1 MKILLLIST
10 INILLILSCT
20 DKQVENPC
28 KDKVQPAAEFTFK
41 EIVGDTA
48 FVADTVFRDNAVQFE
63 VLAQY
68 QTVKW
73 KIGNDPR
80 DFSQPK
86 FQLYFFNE
94 LATIPITFTGTN
106 QPNNICFPNDNGV
119 YSGVKQLTTVEQFD
133 KPILTLSPLTG
144 KYRGYFA
151 NNPSDTFTVRIEYFD
166 SSKYDPSITGLKNF
180 YWISNIPKGYKDS
193 TSSAALEYPELKNG
207 LPIEMGY
214 KSFVFG
220 WSNLNCI
227 SGKGWLSH
235 DTLYVNYGGPSQC
248 KKKFIGKRI

>member
-1 MKILLLIST
+1 MT
-10 INILLILSCT
+10 INFLLILSCT
-20 DKQVENPC
+20 DKHVENPC
-28 KDKVQPAAEFTFK
+28 RDKVQPIAEFAIK

-63 VLAQY
+63 ALTQY

-86 FQLYFFNE
+86 FQLYFFND
-94 LATIPITFTGTN
+94 LTTIPITFTGTN
-106 QPNNICFPNDNGV
+106 QPNKMCFPNDNGV

-133 KPILTLSPLTG
+133 KSTLTLSPLVG
-144 KYRGYFA
+144 RYRGYFT
-151 NNPSDTFTVRIEYFD
+151 NNPSDTFTARIEYFD

-193 TSSAALEYPELKNG
+193 TSSAALEYPELSYG

-214 KSFVFG
+214 KCFEFG
-220 WSNLNCI
+220 WSATNCN
-227 SGKGWLSH
+227 SGNGWLSH
-235 DTLYVNYGGPSQC
+235 DTLYVNYGSSIQC

>member
-1 MKILLLIST
+1 MT
-10 INILLILSCT
+10 INFILILSCT
-20 DKQVENPC
+20 DKHVEDPC
-28 KDKVQPAAEFTFK
+28 QGKVQPVAEFTMK

-48 FVADTVFRDNAVQFE
+48 FVADTVFNDNEVQFE
-63 VLAQY
+63 ALTQY

-73 KIGNDPR
+73 KVGNDPR
-80 DFSQPK
+80 DFTQPK
-86 FQLYFFNE
+86 FHLYFLND
-94 LATIPITFTGTN
+94 LITISITFTGKN
-106 QPNNICFPNDNGV
+106 EPNKMCFPNDNGV

-133 KPILTLSPLTG
+133 KSILTLSPLIG
-144 KYRGYFA
+144 RYKGYFT

-193 TSSAALEYPELKNG
+193 TSSNALEYPELSNG

-214 KSFVFG
+214 KCFEFG
-220 WSNLNCI
+220 ISNADCV
-227 SGKGWLSH
+227 SGRGWLSH
-235 DTLYVNYGGPSQC
+235 DTLHVNYGGPAQC